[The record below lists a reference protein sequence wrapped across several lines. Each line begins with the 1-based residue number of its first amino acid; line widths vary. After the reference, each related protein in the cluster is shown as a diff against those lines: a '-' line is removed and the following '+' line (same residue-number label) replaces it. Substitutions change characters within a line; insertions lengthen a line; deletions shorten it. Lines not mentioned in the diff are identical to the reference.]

1 MSTAPDTGNPRGSTQ
16 SAGSILIVEPE
27 GRGSSAL
34 VTSLREAGFDVF
46 TTSDPGEAVRI
57 GRDCHPDLALV
68 DQELEEAVAQ
78 ATELAV
84 AAILLADGPQSQEAS
99 RSPAFMD
106 VIARPATADRVLAV
120 ARLASELADVSRRN
134 TKLESELAAYRSGSA
149 LLGCSPPMRRVSS
162 VLSRAAESDATVLI
176 EGKPGSGKTL
186 AAHIIHASGRRSDR
200 RLITAPS
207 ISVDERSMMTLL
219 NDADGATLLLEDVDE
234 LPTAAQGT
242 LVRFLKERTQRGQT
256 ADGSNVRLLTTTSVR
271 LPEQVARGAFREDL
285 YYRLSLFPVVMPAL
299 HERREDV
306 ALLAMHF
313 LKRVC
318 EESDM
323 SVRGFTPTAMMLLES
338 HPWPGNTAQL
348 ETSIRRAHALAGGGP
363 IDRMH
368 LLGPATGLEAD
379 HEHPLE
385 KQRERDCDDG
395 EATEADILPM
405 EEEEKRLLT
414 RALKA
419 TSGNVRRASQ
429 LLGIGR
435 ATLYRKI
442 QVYKLKLN

>member
-1 MSTAPDTGNPRGSTQ
+1 MSTAPDTGDLRGSTQ
-16 SAGSILIVEPE
+16 FAGSILIVEPE

-34 VTSLREAGFDVF
+34 VGSLRAAGFDVH

-68 DQELEEAVAQ
+68 DQELAEAVAQ
-78 ATELAV
+78 ATELAA
-84 AAILLADGPQSQEAS
+84 AAILLADGPQSQDAP
-99 RSPAFMD
+99 RSDTFMD
-106 VIARPATADRVLAV
+106 VITRPATADRVLAV
-120 ARLASELADVSRRN
+120 ARVASELADLSRRN
-134 TKLESELAAYRSGSA
+134 AKLENELAAYRSGSA
-149 LLGCSPPMRRVSS
+149 LLGCSPPMRRLSS
-162 VLSRAAESDATVLI
+162 VLSRAAENDATVLI

-200 RLITAPS
+200 RLISVPS
-207 ISVDERSMMTLL
+207 ISVDESSMTNLL
-219 NDADGATLLLEDVDE
+219 HEADGATLLLEDVDE
-234 LPTAAQGT
+234 LPAAAQGT
-242 LVRFLKERTQRGQT
+242 LVRFLKERTQRGQRPE
-256 ADGSNVRLLTTTSVR
+256 GSNVRLLTTTSAR

-313 LKRVC
+313 LKIVC
-318 EESDM
+318 EESNTPA
-323 SVRGFTPTAMMLLES
+323 RGFTPTAMMLLES

-348 ETSIRRAHALAGGGP
+348 ETAIRRAHALAGGGP

-368 LLGPATGLEAD
+368 LLGPATGLEEA
-379 HEHPLE
+379 HENSPDE
-385 KQRERDCDDG
+385 QRERHRDDG

-405 EEEEKRLLT
+405 AEQEKRLLT

-419 TSGNVRRASQ
+419 TRGNVRRASQ